1 VNDYGFFKVAAAV
14 PVLKVANPDF
24 NKEEIKKCITLAAA
38 EGAGLV
44 VFPELSLTG
53 YTCADLFFQEELI
66 SASQKALT
74 DILKHTVAFDTAVVV
89 GMPIRCGYK
98 LYNCAVVLNK
108 GKIMGAV
115 PKEYLPDFDG
125 LSEKRWFASG
135 VDALECEVDICGC
148 AVPFGKL
155 LFKLGNDAVAGIEI
169 GQDACAAV
177 TPGSIMAVSGAN
189 LILNPSAFADVVEK
203 NDYTEKL
210 LSVNSA
216 SCVCGYVHSG
226 AGVTESTTDLVFSGE
241 ALVYENGALLAR
253 GKRFSRRSELTFA
266 CIDIQRLNR
275 YRAVNS
281 GFSDNSIRFS
291 EDYRIIDCKVER
303 FSPVDFDRFVDPTP
317 FVPSDLSLREK
328 RCEEIFNIQTA
339 GLAKRL
345 EHTGLKKLVI
355 GISGGLDSTLALL
368 VAAKTME
375 LLGLPML
382 NIIGITMPGFGT
394 TGRTYNNALEL
405 ISSIGASM
413 REISIGDAVLGHF
426 RDIGHDPEVRD
437 VTYENAQARERT
449 QILMDVANSEGAIL
463 VGTGDLSEAAMGWCT
478 YNGDHM
484 SMYGVNAGIPKT
496 LVKYL
501 VSYVS
506 TQCDAHTSVVLKDI
520 LDTPVSPELLP
531 PDENGKIVQKT
542 EDKIG
547 PYELHDFFLYH
558 FVRAGASKEKILFLA
573 SKAFEGKYDRNT
585 IDRWLTLFIK
595 RFFASQFK
603 RTCTPDAPKIGS
615 VGLSP
620 RGDWKMP
627 TDADCAAWLD

>member
-1 VNDYGFFKVAAAV
+1 
-14 PVLKVANPDF
+14 
-24 NKEEIKKCITLAAA
+24 
-38 EGAGLV
+38 
-44 VFPELSLTG
+44 
-53 YTCADLFFQEELI
+53 
-66 SASQKALT
+66 
-74 DILKHTVAFDTAVVV
+74 
-89 GMPIRCGYK
+89 
-98 LYNCAVVLNK
+98 
-108 GKIMGAV
+108 
-115 PKEYLPDFDG
+115 
-125 LSEKRWFASG
+125 
-135 VDALECEVDICGC
+135 
-148 AVPFGKL
+148 
-155 LFKLGNDAVAGIEI
+155 
-169 GQDACAAV
+169 
-177 TPGSIMAVSGAN
+177 
-189 LILNPSAFADVVEK
+189 
-203 NDYTEKL
+203 
-210 LSVNSA
+210 
-216 SCVCGYVHSG
+216 
-226 AGVTESTTDLVFSGE
+226 
-241 ALVYENGALLAR
+241 
-253 GKRFSRRSELTFA
+253 
-266 CIDIQRLNR
+266 
-275 YRAVNS
+275 
-281 GFSDNSIRFS
+281 
-291 EDYRIIDCKVER
+291 
-303 FSPVDFDRFVDPTP
+303 
-317 FVPSDLSLREK
+317 
-328 RCEEIFNIQTA
+328 
-339 GLAKRL
+339 
-345 EHTGLKKLVI
+345 VI